1 LRQHGER
8 DGAGLERGGQASLP
22 DTGGDASKLFVVQ
35 QDSQLRALKTSIA
48 VNALFGS
55 ITSAE
60 EYFDL
65 QRYSGAIQAFFRET
79 GMIFNERV

>member
-1 LRQHGER
+1 
-8 DGAGLERGGQASLP
+8 
-22 DTGGDASKLFVVQ
+22 VVQ